1 MNKKILCI
9 LTTYKREEKFI
20 RFLRQF
26 DERFLSVNSYFE
38 IFIADDDPS
47 SDTKSAID
55 KILPEL
61 GVRVNYKKNKINLGQ
76 GLNQLEAAKINSQ
89 YQYFWFPGD
98 DDLIIANEF
107 ISILEQINKIEPTIT
122 AFEFKQ
128 GVGLSSGT
136 NLDGV
141 SRVEN
146 DINKIIFYLN
156 NFGKCTSSIIKN
168 PGIKFLDYMSDEF
181 KKSMYQDKNM
191 GVYSIL
197 CDPSPTAYI
206 HTRLT
211 AYGDSD
217 YGLLRYSTRV
227 FKNLEIGTRKVVDY
241 YNSNNLNKKV
251 IQVKKSKSAV
261 YWWWFGIKATL
272 NPRSEIRYTRK
283 RFLKEIFFGLF
294 FALYYD
300 SLNEFQ
306 PN

>member
-9 LTTYKREEKFI
+9 LTSYKREKKLV

-47 SDTKSAID
+47 SNIKSVID
-55 KILPEL
+55 EILPKL
-61 GVRVNYKKNKINLGQ
+61 GVRVNYKKNEINLGQ
-76 GLNQLEAAKINSQ
+76 GVNHIEAAKINSQ

-98 DDLIIANEF
+98 DDLIVADEF
-107 ISILEQINKIEPTIT
+107 IFVLEQIKKIQPTIA
-122 AFEFKQ
+122 AFEFRQ
-128 GVGLSSGT
+128 GTGLSSGT

-141 SRVEN
+141 CRVEN

-168 PGIKFLDYMSDEF
+168 PGIKFLDYLSDKF
-181 KKSMYQDKNM
+181 QKSMYQDKNM

-197 CDPSPTAYI
+197 SDPSPTAYI

-211 AYGDSD
+211 AYGDND
-217 YGLLRYSTRV
+217 YGRLRYSARV
-227 FKNLEIGTRKVVDY
+227 FKNLDIGTRKVIDY
-241 YNSNNLNKKV
+241 YNSININKKE
-251 IQVKKSKSAV
+251 ISLEKSNSAF
-261 YWWWFGIKATL
+261 YWWKFGIIATL
-272 NPRSEIRYTRK
+272 NPRSEIRYTTQ
-283 RFLKEIFFGLF
+283 RFLKEIFFGILL
-294 FALYYD
+294 AIYYD
-300 SLNEFQ
+300 FLDEFQ